1 MLIILNHPDSEE
13 PGYEKIIN
21 IINGPRSTYK
31 NFLSR
36 NKKYIYCI
44 GIIDYLQQF
53 TMTKFFENKY
63 KRLLYGNDIKFVS
76 AVDPTSY
83 SIRMHKFAKEYIFI

>member
-83 SIRMHKFAKEYIFI
+83 SIRMHKFAKELGK